1 MNACHFIGNLTKDPV
16 SSTTQKGDAKC
27 TFSIAVQRRFTGQDG
42 VRKADFIPITC
53 WSTLAENCAKYLKKG
68 RKVAVTCHVQTD
80 SYTTDQGTTR
90 FSLNFEADAVEF
102 LPNGIGSNQGQSAP
116 AAQAPEYGGP
126 PSPPGGGF
134 VQVDEEEL
142 PF

>member
-1 MNACHFIGNLTKDPV
+1 M
-16 SSTTQKGDAKC
+16 KC
-27 TFSIAVQRRFTGQDG
+27 TFSIAVQRKFTGADG

-53 WSTLAENCAKYLKKG
+53 WRGLAENCTKYLKKG

-80 SYTTDQGTTR
+80 SYTTDQGNTR
-90 FSLNFEADAVEF
+90 FSINFEADAVEF
-102 LPNGIGSNQGQSAP
+102 LPNGSGSNQGQSAP